1 VSELETV
8 TTPHGDAPDTI
19 EGLDALLR
27 TSERTLEEER
37 RWRKDRVAGA
47 LRLLAKFG
55 MNDGAAGH
63 ITARDPEDP
72 ETFWVNPAVKD
83 FARMRASDLLLVDA
97 EGTVRSGS
105 GILNRAA
112 FAIHS
117 RLHRARPDVVA
128 AAHAHST
135 YGKIWSTTGRLL
147 DPLTQ
152 DACAFYGTH
161 RVFADYTGVVLDV
174 GEGDRIAEAL
184 GTGKAIILRNHGL
197 LTVGSSVEAAAWSFI
212 AMEQACHVQVMAEA
226 IGTPVAMDPAMAAL
240 TAGQVG
246 SAGASKAQFDMYWD
260 TLVADDS
267 SFLS

>member
-1 VSELETV
+1 MSNPQTV
-8 TTPHGDAPDTI
+8 YGAGITEMID
-19 EGLDALLR
+19 GLDTVLA
-27 TSERTLEEER
+27 SAQRTLEQER
-37 RWRKDRVAGA
+37 LWRKQRVAGA

-63 ITARDPEDP
+63 ITARDPADP
-72 ETFWVNPAVKD
+72 DTFWVNPALKD
-83 FARMRASDLLLVDA
+83 FATICASDLLLVDGH
-97 EGTVRSGS
+97 GTVRHGK
-105 GILNRAA
+105 GPLNLAA

-152 DACAFYGTH
+152 DACAFYGSH
-161 RVFADYTGVVLDV
+161 GVFADYTGVVLDV
-174 GEGDRIAEAL
+174 EEGDRIAEAL
-184 GTGKAIILRNHGL
+184 GSGKAVILRNHGL
-197 LTVGSSVEAAAWSFI
+197 LTVGSTVEEAGWSFI

-226 IGTPVAMDPAMAAL
+226 IGKPLQMDPAMATL
-240 TAGQVG
+240 TASQVG
-246 SAGASKAQFDMYWD
+246 SAAASKAQFDMYWD

-267 SFLS
+267 SVLD

>member
-1 VSELETV
+1 MSNPQTV
-8 TTPHGDAPDTI
+8 YGAGITEMID
-19 EGLDALLR
+19 GLDTVLA
-27 TSERTLEEER
+27 SGQRTLEQER
-37 RWRKDRVAGA
+37 LWRKQRVAGA

-72 ETFWVNPAVKD
+72 DAFWVNPALKD
-83 FARMRASDLLLVDA
+83 FATICASDLLLVDGH
-97 EGTVRSGS
+97 GTVRHGK
-105 GILNRAA
+105 GPLNLAA

-152 DACAFYGTH
+152 DACAFYGSH
-161 RVFADYTGVVLDV
+161 GVFADYTGVVLDV
-174 GEGDRIAEAL
+174 EEGDRIAEAL
-184 GTGKAIILRNHGL
+184 GSGKAVILRNHGL
-197 LTVGSSVEAAAWSFI
+197 LTVGSTVEEAGWSFI

-226 IGTPVAMDPAMAAL
+226 IGKPLQMDPAMATL
-240 TAGQVG
+240 TASQVG
-246 SAGASKAQFDMYWD
+246 SAAASKAQFDMYWD

-267 SFLS
+267 SVLD